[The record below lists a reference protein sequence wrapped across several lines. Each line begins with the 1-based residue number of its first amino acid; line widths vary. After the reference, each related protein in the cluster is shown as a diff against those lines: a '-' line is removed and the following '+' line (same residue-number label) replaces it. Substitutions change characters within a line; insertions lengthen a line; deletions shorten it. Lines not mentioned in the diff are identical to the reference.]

1 MNMMNMMNS
10 FSFNAWALEMFR
22 VSQLVGQVLKRLISM
37 LIWRWVTLPSS
48 WMLDCISLGEAGTS
62 ADGTLMPFWLR
73 FFARG
78 LLAQGHEGLLS
89 TRLELRSVSTFDW
102 LNLFWCALFCW
113 GFNSRPV
120 LQSSDMCSR
129 FLPWLQALPGCFA
142 GVRKSIFQRAEAIC
156 LH

>member
-1 MNMMNMMNS
+1 MRPRDVSSIPSGWPSAETFDIDAN
-10 FSFNAWALEMFR
+10 LEVGDPAIILDARLHLPRWGRDVRQTARWCLFDF
-22 VSQLVGQVLKRLISM
+22 VSL
-37 LIWRWVTLPSS
+37 
-48 WMLDCISLGEAGTS
+48 LG
-62 ADGTLMPFWLR
+62 
-73 FFARG
+73 G

-89 TRLELRSVSTFDW
+89 TRLELRSVSTFLDW

-142 GVRKSIFQRAEAIC
+142 GVRKWIFQRAEAIC